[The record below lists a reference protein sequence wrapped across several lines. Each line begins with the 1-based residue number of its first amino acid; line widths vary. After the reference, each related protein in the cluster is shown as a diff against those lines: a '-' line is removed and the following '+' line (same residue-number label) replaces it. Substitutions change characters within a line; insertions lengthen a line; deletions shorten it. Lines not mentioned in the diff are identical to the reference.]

1 MNLSFLG
8 SRKKPWIFVN
18 SAIALGVAVLAGYHF
33 YGQPKQ
39 PLPERPSVAAAVMAV
54 QVVTPTYRVLH
65 PSLEAAGA
73 LVAQATATCGSD
85 IGPVRVKQVLVDVG
99 DPVKAGQVLA
109 TLDSRQADLSL
120 ASARAALEQAL
131 AVFQSA
137 KDTEDRNKQLAPSHA
152 VSSQALVQ
160 SKAQLAQAEASLK
173 AARVQVQS
181 AELQVSRTKVL
192 APQSGVVTERTVQP
206 GQVVS
211 AGTSFFTLASNPK
224 LQWQAQLTASQLTQV
239 RIGGEA
245 LVGTGAEQVKGVISR
260 LSPSVTAGTQMGFAY
275 IDVTSS
281 KLRPGQ
287 LVSGSLALPPLRVL
301 TVPETA
307 VVHISG
313 ESFVYLVEEGS
324 RVYRKSVTEG
334 LTEGGATAVS
344 GLSPQQLVVREG
356 AGLLHSGDRVT
367 VLKGKASK

>member
-1 MNLSFLG
+1 MNLSFLNPN
-8 SRKKPWIFVN
+8 KNPWILVKGLNVIILVGLVAFV
-18 SAIALGVAVLAGYHF
+18 GYRS
-33 YGQPKQ
+33 YSQPKQ
-39 PLPERPSVAAAVMAV
+39 PTPERPSVAAALMAAALMAV

-65 PSLEAAGA
+65 PRLETAGA
-73 LVAQATATCGSD
+73 LVAQATASCGAD

-137 KDTEDRNKQLAPSHA
+137 KDTQDRNKQLAPSHA
-152 VSSQALVQ
+152 VSLQALAQ
-160 SKAQLAQAEASLK
+160 SQAQLAQAAASLK

-181 AELQVSRTKVL
+181 AELQVSRTKVF

-239 RIGGEA
+239 SIGGEA

-260 LSPSVTAGTQMGFAY
+260 LSPLRYGRHSDGVRVRRRDSPSAAARPAGFWFFGASPCAGAY
-275 IDVTSS
+275 RAGYSRGAHRRRILCV
-281 KLRPGQ
+281 PG
-287 LVSGSLALPPLRVL
+287 
-301 TVPETA
+301 
-307 VVHISG
+307 
-313 ESFVYLVEEGS
+313 
-324 RVYRKSVTEG
+324 
-334 LTEGGATAVS
+334 
-344 GLSPQQLVVREG
+344 
-356 AGLLHSGDRVT
+356 
-367 VLKGKASK
+367 

>member
-1 MNLSFLG
+1 MNLSFLNPN
-8 SRKKPWIFVN
+8 KNPWILVKGLNVIILVGLVAFV
-18 SAIALGVAVLAGYHF
+18 GYRS
-33 YGQPKQ
+33 YSQPKQ
-39 PLPERPSVAAAVMAV
+39 PTPERPSVAAALMAV

-65 PSLEAAGA
+65 PRLETAGA
-73 LVAQATATCGSD
+73 LVAQATASCGAD

-137 KDTEDRNKQLAPSHA
+137 KDTQDRNKQLAPSHA
-152 VSSQALVQ
+152 VSLQALAQ
-160 SKAQLAQAEASLK
+160 SQAQLAQAAASLK

-181 AELQVSRTKVL
+181 AELQVSRTKVF

-239 RIGGEA
+239 SIGGEA

-260 LSPSVTAGTQMGFAY
+260 LSPLRYGRHSDGVRVRRRDSPSAAARPAGFWFFGASPCAGAY
-275 IDVTSS
+275 RAGYSRGAHRRRILCV
-281 KLRPGQ
+281 PG
-287 LVSGSLALPPLRVL
+287 
-301 TVPETA
+301 
-307 VVHISG
+307 
-313 ESFVYLVEEGS
+313 
-324 RVYRKSVTEG
+324 
-334 LTEGGATAVS
+334 
-344 GLSPQQLVVREG
+344 
-356 AGLLHSGDRVT
+356 
-367 VLKGKASK
+367 